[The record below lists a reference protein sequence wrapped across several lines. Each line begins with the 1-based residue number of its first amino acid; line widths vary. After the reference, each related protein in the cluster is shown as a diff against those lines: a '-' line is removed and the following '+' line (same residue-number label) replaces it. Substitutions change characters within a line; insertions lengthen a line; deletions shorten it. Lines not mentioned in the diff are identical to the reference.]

1 MDNLNVAIVGCG
13 QIAGGYDEQMQD
25 DEIRTH
31 IKAYLNNKNTN
42 VVAVCDHN
50 EIQLNKFGKYWS
62 IENQY
67 TDYQMMLQ
75 SESIDILSVCTSLEN
90 RFDIIKCA
98 ADNGVK
104 LIFCEKPIAETSLE
118 AKKIVD
124 YCKKYNVQLA
134 VNYKRRWDTFHQ
146 DLKRKIERKSY
157 GNVHTF
163 HCLYVRGIKNYGTH
177 AIDLIRFFFGE
188 IEWVN
193 AHNRWNEERQD
204 PSLDAYIMTKS
215 GIACN
220 LISLDRQHF
229 DIFDYTLV
237 FDKKK
242 IEFQREGIESAH
254 YELIS
259 NPDYNDKPIF
269 KFQYK
274 KTHMDKIMK
283 QSINQLAN
291 CILREQEP
299 FCTGHDAY
307 ISLRV
312 AEAIIRSSEKQKKIY
327 I

>member
-1 MDNLNVAIVGCG
+1 MNNLNVAIVGCG

-90 RFDIIKCA
+90 RFDIIKYA

-104 LIFCEKPIAETSLE
+104 LVFCEKPIAETSME
-118 AKKIVD
+118 AKEIVD
-124 YCKKYNVQLA
+124 YCKKNSVQIA
-134 VNYKRRWDTFHQ
+134 VNYKRRWDIFHQ
-146 DLKRKIERKSY
+146 DLKHKIESKSY
-157 GNVHTF
+157 GNVQTF
-163 HCLYVRGIKNYGTH
+163 HCLYVRGISNYGTH

-193 AHNRWNEERQD
+193 AHNHWNEESRD

-220 LISLDRQHF
+220 LISLDRQYF

-237 FDKKK
+237 FDNKK
-242 IEFQREGIESAH
+242 IEFQREGIESIH
-254 YELIS
+254 YELVP
-259 NPDYNDKPIF
+259 NPDYDDNPIF
-269 KFQYK
+269 KFQYV
-274 KTHMDKIMK
+274 KTQMDKIMM
-283 QSINQLAN
+283 QSVNQLSN
-291 CILREQEP
+291 CMRNKEEP
-299 FCTGHDAY
+299 VCTGFDAF
-307 ISLRV
+307 IALRI
-312 AEAIIRSSEKQKKIY
+312 AEAIIKSSVEMKRIY
-327 I
+327 L